1 MPASLVR
8 SRTTAALATILGWS
22 RPSLEL
28 QIEHGMPAPFSRA
41 PVIAQP
47 MLSVAKS
54 LDEACNEVQIATGK
68 IRRGPSSPR
77 TVP

>member
-1 MPASLVR
+1 
-8 SRTTAALATILGWS
+8 
-22 RPSLEL
+22 LEL